1 MTEALQVPLIRFDEQ
16 KAKLIRI
23 ALNELP
29 ASELLL
35 SPDPG
40 REFVQDI
47 LVRGQITP
55 IQVTKNPEG
64 TYFVISGRRRI
75 KAFREL
81 AKSFPADSSFHSIK
95 ALVLDVEDE
104 SAILAASADNNRRS
118 QNVLTDL
125 AAIEYCLKKDPNM
138 PIVTIAKLTGMSQ
151 GTVKSRLKLKKLDPI
166 LLTAVSDGKMTTQ
179 AAEKAATLPQKFQNK
194 LIGTLAKDGFVSMD
208 EVQESQR
215 TRVQNTVDKQLEMPV
230 EDLVLDTTQED
241 LETMS
246 NQIGILGSS
255 VVSFGVWSTD
265 GGLMFT
271 GTQAESYS
279 EFKRLKEEGDIMD
292 VRLVVI
298 SEVEE

>member
-1 MTEALQVPLIRFDEQ
+1 
-16 KAKLIRI
+16 
-23 ALNELP
+23 
-29 ASELLL
+29 
-35 SPDPG
+35 
-40 REFVQDI
+40 
-47 LVRGQITP
+47 
-55 IQVTKNPEG
+55 
-64 TYFVISGRRRI
+64 
-75 KAFREL
+75 
-81 AKSFPADSSFHSIK
+81 
-95 ALVLDVEDE
+95 
-104 SAILAASADNNRRS
+104 
-118 QNVLTDL
+118 
-125 AAIEYCLKKDPNM
+125 M